1 MRNHIRGLT
10 ALLVVSAL
18 LPVACG
24 TQKKAAT
31 YRQEDSSLQEVLQV
45 QTEQVAKAV
54 TDSVQYRFQ
63 SLQQEM
69 TELRATFIE
78 QIPMSQV
85 QETIPMQSLL
95 DLPEG
100 AKYGTADGRASVEA
114 LRQGDNIVLTGRC
127 DSVAR
132 QCTKYEKQTF
142 RQKSTIDSLK
152 AVIDKLHSR
161 LSQMALESES
171 NVNRSVLE
179 TQPKVPQRRSGK
191 WFLAGVVK
199 GTAGGVAAQWL
210 WKRFSLDAIIK
221 GLFTKIL

>member
-10 ALLVVSAL
+10 ALLVACAL
-18 LPVACG
+18 LSVACG
-24 TQKKAAT
+24 TSKKAAT
-31 YRQEDSSLQEVLQV
+31 YSQENSRLQEALQS

-63 SLQQEM
+63 NLQREM
-69 TELRATFIE
+69 TELKATFAE
-78 QIPMSQV
+78 QIPMIQA
-85 QETIPMQSLL
+85 QETIPMRSLL

-100 AKYGTADGRASVEA
+100 AKYGAKYGRASVEA

-132 QCTKYEKQTF
+132 QCTVYELQTF
-142 RQKSTIDSLK
+142 RQKSTIDSLN
-152 AVIDKLHSR
+152 AVVDNLHSR
-161 LSQMALESES
+161 LSQMAFESES
-171 NVNRSVLE
+171 NANKSVLE
-179 TQPKVPQRRSGK
+179 SRKDDPPRRNGK
-191 WFLAGVVK
+191 WFFAGVVI

-210 WKRFSLDAIIK
+210 WKRFSLGTIIK

>member
-1 MRNHIRGLT
+1 MKNHIKGLT

-31 YRQEDSSLQEVLQV
+31 YIQEDSSLQEALQV

-100 AKYGTADGRASVEA
+100 AKYGTAYGRASVEA

-191 WFLAGVVK
+191 WFLAGVVI

-210 WKRFSLDAIIK
+210 WKRFSLGAIIK